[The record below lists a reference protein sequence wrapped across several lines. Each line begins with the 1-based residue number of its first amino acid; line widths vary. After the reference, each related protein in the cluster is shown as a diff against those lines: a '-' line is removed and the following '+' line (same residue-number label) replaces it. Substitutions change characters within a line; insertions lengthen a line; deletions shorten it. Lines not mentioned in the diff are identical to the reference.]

1 MRNELFDKWS
11 EWHYKLRM
19 TSEADKDSLLLSAIK
34 QVGFKGL
41 FKYAFYSVAV
51 FIFDLLPLPQLR
63 VIYLRM
69 LGAKVG
75 KNVFIGKVQFKNYHK
90 ASFPGLTI
98 GDCTYINDDA
108 LIDLYDTMT
117 IGKYVTIGFRTMLF
131 THFKGSHVDHP
142 LKQFL
147 PDRHMPMIIGDYSFV
162 LSGCMVIPGVKIGRY
177 AVVHSGT
184 VVVKDVPDKSVLA
197 GVQAKIISTLDIKE

>member
-1 MRNELFDKWS
+1 MTQDS
-11 EWHYKLRM
+11 EN
-19 TSEADKDSLLLSAIK
+19 SSLLVAAIK

-41 FKYAFYSVAV
+41 LKYAFYSVAV
-51 FIFDLLPLPQLR
+51 FFFNWIPLPQLR
-63 VIYLRM
+63 VYYLRM
-69 LGAKVG
+69 LGAKIG

-142 LKQFL
+142 LKKFL
-147 PDRHMPMIIGDYSFV
+147 PDRHMPMIVGDYSFV

-197 GVQAKIISTLDIKE
+197 GSQAKIIYTLDIQE